1 MSIKKKQNYLL
12 LTIIVLFWF
21 AQYIYIPYQTPYL
34 NSIHLSS
41 NAVGIIIGAY
51 GISQM
56 IFRLPIGIL
65 ADKNGKHTLLIF
77 IGALSSGVASLFR
90 IFLPNGLGFFIGNLF
105 SGLASAMWI
114 SFMILFMSYYSY
126 DKQQKATGK
135 LIFANNLGM
144 LGGFVVSTFLY
155 DRVGMTIICLFS
167 VIAGFLGAFLSLFLK
182 KSNGQ
187 IRPLHSTIDLLG
199 VCKNNKLILFS
210 LLALI
215 QQGIQ
220 MSTTMSFTTQIV
232 RDLGASNVVV
242 GVTSIVYMLSAVF
255 SAIISSKPAFY
266 KKFTFDQSIPTVFL
280 LLFFYC
286 LFIPIT
292 NSIFIICLLQILPGL
307 STGILFSSL
316 TTEAMTEVP
325 DEKKSTAMGFFQA
338 VYAIGM
344 SAFPLI
350 SGYINT
356 HFSTQAAFLFLGC
369 TSIVGVAASKWYY
382 KRKKIGEYA

>member
-1 MSIKKKQNYLL
+1 MSIKKKQTSLL

-21 AQYIYIPYQTPYL
+21 AQYVYIPYQTPYL

-41 NAVGIIIGAY
+41 NAIGIIIGAY

-56 IFRLPIGIL
+56 LLRLPIGIL
-65 ADKNGKHTLLIF
+65 ADKKGKHTLLIF
-77 IGALSSGVASLFR
+77 IGALSSGLASLFR
-90 IFLPNGLGFFIGNLF
+90 MFLPNGIGFLIGNLF

-114 SFMILFMSYYSY
+114 SFMVLFMSYYSY
-126 DKQQKATGK
+126 NEQQKATGK

-144 LGGFVVSTFLY
+144 LGGFVMSTLLY
-155 DRVGMTIICLFS
+155 DRVGMVVICLFS
-167 VIAGFLGAFLSLFLK
+167 VIAGFVGAFLALFLK
-182 KSNGQ
+182 
-187 IRPLHSTIDLLG
+187 RPNRQNRTSYSTIDLLD
-199 VCKNNKLILFS
+199 VCKNNKLLLFS

-232 RDLGASNVVV
+232 RDLGASNLAV
-242 GVTSIVYMLSAVF
+242 GLTSIVYMMAAVLSAV
-255 SAIISSKPAFY
+255 IGSKPNFY
-266 KKFTFDQSIPTVFL
+266 KRFTFDRSIPTVFL
-280 LLFFYC
+280 LLFLYC
-286 LFIPIT
+286 LFIPLT
-292 NSIFIICLLQILPGL
+292 NSVFMICLLQILPGL

-325 DEKKSTAMGFFQA
+325 DDKKSTAMGFFQA

-344 SAFPLI
+344 STFPLI

-356 HFSTQAAFLFLGC
+356 HFSIQAAFLFLGC
-369 TSIVGVAASKWYY
+369 TSIVGVVASKWYY